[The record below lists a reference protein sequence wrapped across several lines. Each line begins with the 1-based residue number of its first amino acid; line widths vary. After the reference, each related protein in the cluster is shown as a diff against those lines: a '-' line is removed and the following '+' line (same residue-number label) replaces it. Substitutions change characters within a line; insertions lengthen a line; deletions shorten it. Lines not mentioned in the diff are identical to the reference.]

1 MCFEGHEGKATHD
14 GRHIRCTRAVMGRPV
29 SASHGRISALVPASP
44 PSPRSD
50 TGPPGVPLDTLL
62 AAAQQAGYVVALKQ
76 AVSAHGG
83 PNPTRVDLRRGP
95 LLVKLLVYSWY
106 ITLEG
111 KGRKKDDFRIQTT
124 RAHDGPL
131 RSERG
136 RISVGVGW
144 REPDKLFVA
153 FDAWAKRYTGG
164 SSSVH
169 TRRAFIDD
177 VAKQGSAVG
186 GEYLHDPRCG
196 FDEAH
201 VGDFIKWAHSL
212 AAARRVGLVPVRT
225 TWIDAKH
232 KIITGKIH
240 ATQATG
246 RLREKDAI
254 ILFDKKRQIVDPGLW
269 RVTSLSPVEEK
280 TAGGR
285 SRWLVDFSC
294 QLVGSV
300 SDLPQKIIDDLL

>member
-1 MCFEGHEGKATHD
+1 M
-14 GRHIRCTRAVMGRPV
+14 
-29 SASHGRISALVPASP
+29 SAAFVTILASVPASP
-44 PSPRSD
+44 SSPKSD

-62 AAAQQAGYVVALKQ
+62 DAAKTAGYAVALKQ
-76 AVSAHGG
+76 SVSAHGG

-95 LLVKLLVYSWY
+95 LLVKLLVYAWY

-111 KGRKKDDFRIQTT
+111 KGRTKDDFRIQTT
-124 RAHDGPL
+124 RTHDGPL
-131 RSERG
+131 LSERG

-144 REPDKLFVA
+144 RVQDRLFVA
-153 FDAWAKRYTGG
+153 FDAWAKRYTGS

-169 TRRAFIDD
+169 TKRTFIDD
-177 VAKQGSAVG
+177 VARQGSAVG

-212 AAARRVGLVPVRT
+212 APARRVGLVPVRT
-225 TWIDAKH
+225 TWVDAKH
-232 KIITGKIH
+232 KIVTGKIH

-246 RLREKDAI
+246 RLRAKDTI
-254 ILFDKKRQIVDPGLW
+254 ILFDKKRRIADPGLW
-269 RVTSLSPVEEK
+269 RVASLTPVEEK
-280 TAGGR
+280 TAAGR

-300 SDLPQKIIDDLL
+300 SDLPRKIIDDLL

>member
-1 MCFEGHEGKATHD
+1 M
-14 GRHIRCTRAVMGRPV
+14 
-29 SASHGRISALVPASP
+29 PASP
-44 PSPRSD
+44 PSPKSD
-50 TGPPGVPLDTLL
+50 TGPPGVSLDALL
-62 AAAQQAGYVVALKQ
+62 AAAEVAGYVVAFRQ
-76 AVSAHGG
+76 AVSTHGG

-95 LLVKLLVYSWY
+95 LLVKLLIYSWY

-111 KGRKKDDFRIQTT
+111 KGRAKDDFRIQTT
-124 RAHDGPL
+124 RTHDGPL
-131 RSERG
+131 RSEPG
-136 RISVGVGW
+136 RISVGIGW
-144 REPDKLFVA
+144 RAKDKLFVA
-153 FDAWAKRYTGG
+153 FDAWAKRYTGS

-169 TRRAFIDD
+169 TKRAFIDE
-177 VAKQGSAVG
+177 VAQRGSAIG

-212 AAARRVGLVPVRT
+212 APARRVGLVPVRT
-225 TWIDAKH
+225 ISIDAKH

-246 RLREKDAI
+246 RLREGDAI
-254 ILFDKKRQIVDPGLW
+254 ILFDEKRRIADPGLW
-269 RVTSLSPVEEK
+269 RVTSLAPVEEK
-280 TAGGR
+280 TAAGR

-300 SDLPQKIIDDLL
+300 SRLPQRIINDLL